1 MSSLWYP
8 NVKQAPLQGL
18 TGMWGGTGSN
28 LVSGG
33 AGGKTISERYAAG
46 TPAGIVDIEM
56 NDCSIK
62 SMNYASYN
70 SQGWVEVMCYGNVPY
85 GVQYNVPGWASGSA
99 PSGYTL
105 TSYRDSSGELNYS
118 ASGGYVGSHIVTGS
132 LLTTTD
138 LVVTS
143 KSATSLSQI
152 SPASGENEASVLPL
166 RLNADIKGPQAA
178 AIKTAYLQY
187 FRGTRLGFSHHYNG
201 PEGTN
206 EFNGSWQKSPSPYNF
221 AGLFHARGGTV
232 QLDHWCFADGQ
243 ADTPSTYSPNI
254 GFRGTT
260 EGSAFSGKNVGSW
273 SSTDPVKPSQ
283 YKMAADNVFSVWV
296 TDM

>member
-33 AGGKTISERYAAG
+33 GGLTITQHYNAS
-46 TPAGIVDIEM
+46 TPAGIVDVKM
-56 NDCSIK
+56 DDGSIK
-62 SMNYASYN
+62 SLNFATYN
-70 SQGWVEVMCYGNVPY
+70 SQGWVEVLCYGNVPY
-85 GVQYNVPGWASGSA
+85 GVQYNVPGWATGSA
-99 PSGYTL
+99 PAGYTL

-118 ASGGYVGSHIVTGS
+118 SSGGYVGSHIVTGS

-138 LVVTS
+138 MVITS
-143 KSATSLSQI
+143 KSGTSLAQI

-221 AGLFHARGGTV
+221 GGLFHSRTGTP

-254 GFRGTT
+254 GFRGTQ
-260 EGSAFSGKNVGSW
+260 EASAFSGKNIGSW